1 MASKLHQILS
11 KGFALSSTSGTF
23 PSTWKKWWGA
33 KKQGG
38 NP

>member
-11 KGFALSSTSGTF
+11 KSFALSSTSGT
-23 PSTWKKWWGA
+23 WKKWLGA